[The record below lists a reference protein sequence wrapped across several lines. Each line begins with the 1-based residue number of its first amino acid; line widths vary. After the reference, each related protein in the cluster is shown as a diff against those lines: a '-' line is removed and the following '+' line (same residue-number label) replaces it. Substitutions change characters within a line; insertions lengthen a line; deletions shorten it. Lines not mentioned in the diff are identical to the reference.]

1 MTQKTE
7 LVITANATQ
16 ATAALADVKRQ
27 LGGVENSAV
36 SVDRAI
42 VNLEKEMIDL
52 STAITRGG
60 SNVDAYKES
69 LRRAER
75 ELDRISGVAATT
87 SQRFG
92 AIGSAAGIAGP
103 KTRNLGQAALEGS
116 RAMEDLQYG
125 IGGVVN
131 NIPGLVMAMGGPAGL
146 VAVISLAAVAAAQLY
161 KNWDSVSA
169 AFGSSAADFKVAKGA
184 LQDLADAFDIDLNK
198 RMSEGRQTLKDL
210 KDELRDFGQ
219 DARSKDL
226 GKQERD
232 ITDMERR
239 LENLQE
245 TRRFRQAAFN
255 DAESKRD
262 SVRLA
267 DAKMILEETDR
278 RAKALESSLK
288 EARQTFWETANT
300 SAELAGKEAARDRAE
315 DARRKA
321 EAAARKKERLDDKT
335 TVTGGNDG
343 IATGWEE
350 ADQKA
355 REKANEAAINAQLKR
370 DERIAANEE
379 MFRNMT
385 YEQEKAA
392 YQRREQLAE
401 NHANMIA
408 GITISTAGI
417 LADGIASAAL
427 GQEDAVEQTL
437 AALSRQAGGFITLKG
452 GELLASGIAGTLMLP
467 GNPKSL
473 AELAGGAAL
482 VAAGAAVTAGGP
494 AAVSSLMGGGGSS
507 GSTGG
512 GSGSRDTGASPS
524 RGGGSGSGGPLI
536 INVSYGA
543 GGPLPEDV
551 GREIARAVGGSN
563 RRRGAA

>member
-16 ATAALADVKRQ
+16 ATAQIAALDAQVKQ
-27 LGGVENSAV
+27 TTASAV
-36 SVDRAI
+36 RMGGTVDKA
-42 VNLEKEMIDL
+42 
-52 STAITRGG
+52 
-60 SNVDAYKES
+60 
-69 LRRAER
+69 
-75 ELDRISGVAATT
+75 VA
-87 SQRFG
+87 
-92 AIGSAAGIAGP
+92 P
-103 KTRNLGQAALEGS
+103 TRNLGQAALEGS
-116 RAMEDLQYG
+116 RALEDLQYG
-125 IGGVVN
+125 LGGVIN
-131 NIPGLVMAMGGPAGL
+131 NVPSLVSALGGPMGLAGVISV
-146 VAVISLAAVAAAQLY
+146 VAVGSFQLY
-161 KNWDSVSA
+161 KNWDAVSG
-169 AFGSSAADFKVAKGA
+169 AFGSSVAEFKAVKGA
-184 LQDLADAFDIDLNK
+184 IQDLGDEFNDNLNK
-198 RMSEGRQTLKDL
+198 RMSEGRTTLQNL
-210 KDELRDFGQ
+210 KEELRDFGLTTRDKSLEAQ
-219 DARSKDL
+219 T
-226 GKQERD
+226 RD
-232 ITDMERR
+232 IEDMERR
-239 LENLQE
+239 RDNLAEN
-245 TRRFRQAAFN
+245 RRFLQAKAN
-255 DAESKRD
+255 AAESARNTELYKEQK
-262 SVRLA
+262 A
-267 DAKMILEETDR
+267 ILDEADR
-278 RAKALESSLK
+278 RAQALDVSLK
-288 EARQTFWETANT
+288 EARKNYIESSRTA
-300 SAELAGKEAARDRAE
+300 AEIRTKEAAAKKADDDRA
-315 DARRKA
+315 ARERAARKA
-321 EAAARKKERLDDKT
+321 EREAEREANKT

-408 GITISTAGI
+408 GITVTTAGI

-507 GSTGG
+507 GSTGTG
-512 GSGSRDTGASPS
+512 TGSRDTGASPS
-524 RGGGSGSGGPLI
+524 RGGGGGSGGPLI

-551 GREIARAVGGSN
+551 GREIARAMGGAN